1 MVLLL
6 AYFDRGGNSGQRSA
20 ATPHTGHPKGK
31 ANAPRKRSREFGS
44 QTVGTTSSGSLA
56 DRTQTAVRLSRPP
69 SLQREDLLLRVVQLL
84 LRAVQH
90 LLRLRQL
97 DLQRA
102 DGPVFGRDGLTNTLL
117 HVR

>member
-1 MVLLL
+1 M
-6 AYFDRGGNSGQRSA
+6 
-20 ATPHTGHPKGK
+20 
-31 ANAPRKRSREFGS
+31 
-44 QTVGTTSSGSLA
+44 GTTSSGRLA
-56 DRTQTAVRLSRPP
+56 DRTQTAVRLSRLP

-117 HVR
+117 HVGQLRLLSRLGPLVRGRGRVSGSAC